1 MGYSQYIKGPEYGG
15 GSRPSRMAVTS
26 LLVEAGGWQMLREL
40 NKQVPR
46 TLARYS
52 RNLAQRNKGNS
63 RLHPLAGQGD

>member
-1 MGYSQYIKGPEYGG
+1 
-15 GSRPSRMAVTS
+15 MAVTS

-40 NKQVPR
+40 NNQVPR

-52 RNLAQRNKGNS
+52 RNLAQGNKGNS